1 VKTDARDATAL
12 CQRLSRYLQGNTR
25 ELAVIRV
32 PSQAEEQA
40 RHVSR
45 QRTQL
50 VCHGQKLEA

>member
-1 VKTDARDATAL
+1 VKTDPRDATML
-12 CQRLSRYLQGNTR
+12 CQRLSRYLEGNTR

-32 PSQAEEQA
+32 PSEVQEQA

-50 VCHGQKLEA
+50 VCHR